1 MANGY
6 DLAVVGV
13 GIVGIGVAL
22 AAVRQGKKVVVI
34 ERNAKAVGASIRN
47 FGFVTIS
54 GQKAGAHWQRA
65 MRARDIWSEIVD
77 EAGIAV
83 IHRGLVMPA
92 RRPEAAAVV
101 DAFLKTPMGEKCRL
115 MTKAEAGD
123 LVPSLR
129 LDGVETILYS
139 PHELRVE
146 SSEALPKLAAWL
158 EARHKVDFRWNTAVH
173 AIEGTRIET
182 SHGTI
187 EADAVVV
194 CPGDDF
200 STLFPDVIARHPLTI
215 CTLQMLRVAPAQPS
229 RFGAAVM
236 SDMSLARYEGFA
248 DLPEGQTLGK
258 RLDIEEAESRA
269 AGIHLIAV
277 QSADG
282 SLVVGDSHVYG
293 NAQQPFASERF
304 DQLILDEF
312 DRVFDLP
319 GRTVVN
325 RWIGTYASSK
335 ERTVL
340 VERPAD
346 HIRLVMVTGGTG
358 ASTGFALGE
367 QVIGD
372 LYSSTSRSWE

>member
-1 MANGY
+1 MADSY
-6 DLAVVGV
+6 DLAVVGA

-54 GQKAGAHWQRA
+54 GQKAGAHWERA
-65 MRARDIWSEIVD
+65 MRARDIWAEVVED
-77 EAGIAV
+77 AGIAV

-92 RRPEAAAVV
+92 RRPEAAAVA

-115 MTKAEAGD
+115 ITKAEAGD

-129 LDGVETILYS
+129 LDEVDTVLYS

-158 EARHKVDFRWNTAVH
+158 ETRHDVDFRWNTAVRV
-173 AIEGTRIET
+173 IEATRVET
-182 SHGTI
+182 SHGAI

-200 STLFPDVIARHPLTI
+200 STLFPDVIARYPLTI

-248 DLPEGQTLGK
+248 ALPEAEALAK
-258 RLDIEEAESRA
+258 RLELEETESRA

-304 DQLILDEF
+304 DRLILDEF

-346 HIRLVMVTGGTG
+346 NIRLVMVTGGTG

-367 QVIGD
+367 QVIDD
-372 LYSSTSRSWE
+372 LYASTSRSWE